1 MAQAIQM
8 MHDADPRAEILREVD
23 EFLPGISVMG
33 ARLLVAPYIRPNQTR
48 GGIFLSDNTKA
59 EDKYQGKVGLVLA
72 LGPLA
77 FKDDENHRFGHITPM
92 VGDWIVYSV
101 GDTFAF
107 ELGKRRCRAVE
118 DVDVHLIIQ
127 APDIVL

>member
-8 MHDADPRAEILREVD
+8 QHETDPRAEILREVED
-23 EFLPGISVMG
+23 FMPGISVMG
-33 ARLLVAPYIRPNQTR
+33 ARILVAPYIRPSQTR
-48 GGIFLSDNTKA
+48 GGIYLSDNTKA

-77 FKDDENHRFGHITPM
+77 FKDDDSHRFGRITPR

-107 ELGKRRCRAVE
+107 ELGRRRCRAVE

-127 APDIVL
+127 APDIIL